1 MSKQSKLEIFKEMLD
16 DKAFTNVFSSESIV
30 RFKEMIDMVAREQ
43 YEKGY
48 NDGSNQLNQIFSNL
62 VGSSARN

>member
-1 MSKQSKLEIFKEMLD
+1 MTKTKLEVFKEMLD

-30 RFKEMIDMVAREQ
+30 RFKEMIDIVAREQ